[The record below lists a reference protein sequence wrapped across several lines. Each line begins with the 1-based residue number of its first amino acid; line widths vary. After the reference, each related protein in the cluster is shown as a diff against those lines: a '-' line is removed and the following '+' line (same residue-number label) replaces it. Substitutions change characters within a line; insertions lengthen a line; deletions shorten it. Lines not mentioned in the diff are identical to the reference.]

1 MMISYLEAIS
11 PKICKNTILD
21 MLVRVLRGYT
31 MLRPL
36 RLVEIVRTITRSLR
50 VVNRQ
55 SSLARQPH
63 LPRQMDDYFK

>member
-11 PKICKNTILD
+11 PRICKNTMLD

-36 RLVEIVRTITRSLR
+36 RLVEIVRTIDPE
-50 VVNRQ
+50 
-55 SSLARQPH
+55 LAGREPTIE
-63 LPRQMDDYFK
+63 PRPTTASAQANG